1 MPDLIDVLVMIVR
14 VISGVV
20 DREIKIEINK
30 YFIRILFFPS
40 LPCSRPAL
48 LLSPHSMPFILI
60 EEPKFPL
67 DEFSKDR
74 SMGRVVA
81 EKIPPRRTRLW
92 SVFPSVFREGRR
104 RRQDKSRLASSHRS
118 PSSSRQPPQ

>member
-20 DREIKIEINK
+20 DREIKIQINK
-30 YFIRILFFPS
+30 YCIRILFFPS

-60 EEPKFPL
+60 TWLMRDRTEGGTGLKGTLVGTDMDSLVSTTTQYPSSPRGLVFVVGDGPGIVTSSSIFPN
-67 DEFSKDR
+67 R
-74 SMGRVVA
+74 SSRV
-81 EKIPPRRTRLW
+81 
-92 SVFPSVFREGRR
+92 RR
-104 RRQDKSRLASSHRS
+104 R
-118 PSSSRQPPQ
+118 